1 MMIFFLLNNSTKSR
15 IKAAGVALA
24 VGKKKGVERDG
35 CSRNF
40 FNYHVFVYH
49 I

>member
-24 VGKKKGVERDG
+24 VGKKGGGERDG
-35 CSRNF
+35 DYEKFAN
-40 FNYHVFVYH
+40 H
-49 I
+49 

>member
-1 MMIFFLLNNSTKSR
+1 MMIFFLLNNSTESR

-35 CSRNF
+35 ERNTVTAK
-40 FNYHVFVYH
+40 NQA
-49 I
+49 